1 MVVFVLGLV
10 GIACSSFVCLSP
22 RYFSFV
28 SLRNDTFTEKDMQ
41 QPHPFEYATEANV
54 GLFRYEILEVYEYPW
69 PPKNE
74 RELFDAMHERELKRL
89 DAIDVDVDNNKVTAS
104 TNTYM
109 NRLLNRLLP
118 NKFPDDFYDD
128 DNLISSQT
136 MDDDNVNGGDSI
148 SKDPSANNFYGDDN
162 VISSQTMDDD
172 NVNGGDSISKDP
184 SANNNDNSITTHQ
197 NDTTLLILTRAPSDT
212 PYEERIPTSFI
223 PDVLPGSNADV
234 RLPTTSPTQAPTMTN
249 PNDLIDV
256 DIGVVKP
263 YPAGAKFDS
272 LFSNGQMGGEFTFLI
287 RFLMQYCVLCVTFPV
302 CCCKIKYLS
311 LSNLTMLFLSLLNP
325 FNDI

>member
-1 MVVFVLGLV
+1 MQYSMVVFLLGLV

-28 SLRNDTFTEKDMQ
+28 STRNDTFTDPDKL

-89 DAIDVDVDNNKVTAS
+89 DAIDVDVDVDVDVDNNEVTTAS
-104 TNTYM
+104 TINTYM

-136 MDDDNVNGGDSI
+136 MDDDNVNEGD
-148 SKDPSANNFYGDDN
+148 DLYDDDN
-162 VISSQTMDDD
+162 VISSQIMDDD
-172 NVNGGDSISKDP
+172 NVIGGD
-184 SANNNDNSITTHQ
+184 NNKITTYQ
-197 NDTTLLILTRAPSDT
+197 NDTTSLILTRSPSDT
-212 PYEERIPTSFI
+212 PYDESIPTSLI

-234 RLPTTSPTQAPTMTN
+234 RLPTTSPTPSPTMTN

-272 LFSNGQMGGEFTFLI
+272 LFSNGQMGGKFHFFKI
-287 RFLMQYCVLCVTFPV
+287 RFLMQYCVC
-302 CCCKIKYLS
+302 IMYD
-311 LSNLTMLFLSLLNP
+311 LFC
-325 FNDI
+325 FVVVK

>member
-1 MVVFVLGLV
+1 MVVFALGLV

-28 SLRNDTFTEKDMQ
+28 STRNDTFTDPDKL

-69 PPKNE
+69 PPKGE

-89 DAIDVDVDNNKVTAS
+89 DAVDGDGDVDNRKVTAS
-104 TNTYM
+104 TSTYM

-128 DNLISSQT
+128 DNVVTSIQT
-136 MDDDNVNGGDSI
+136 MDDDNVNGGGD
-148 SKDPSANNFYGDDN
+148 DFFDDDN
-162 VISSQTMDDD
+162 VVTSIQTMDDD
-172 NVNGGDSISKDP
+172 NNK
-184 SANNNDNSITTHQ
+184 ITAHQ
-197 NDTTLLILTRAPSDT
+197 NDTTMLVLTRAPSDT
-212 PYEERIPTSFI
+212 PYEERIPTSFGI
-223 PDVLPGSNADV
+223 LDVIPGSNAGV
-234 RLPTTSPTQAPTMTN
+234 RLPTTSPTQSPTITN

-287 RFLMQYCVLCVTFPV
+287 RFLCHIVY
-302 CCCKIKYLS
+302 YG
-311 LSNLTMLFLSLLNP
+311 
-325 FNDI
+325 

>member
-1 MVVFVLGLV
+1 MVVFLLGLV

-28 SLRNDTFTEKDMQ
+28 STRNDTFTDPDKL

-89 DAIDVDVDNNKVTAS
+89 DAIDVDVDVDNNEVTTAS
-104 TNTYM
+104 TINTYM

-136 MDDDNVNGGDSI
+136 MDDDNVNEGD
-148 SKDPSANNFYGDDN
+148 DLYDDDN
-162 VISSQTMDDD
+162 VISSQIMDDD
-172 NVNGGDSISKDP
+172 NVIGGD
-184 SANNNDNSITTHQ
+184 NNKITTYQ
-197 NDTTLLILTRAPSDT
+197 NDTTSLILTRSPSDT
-212 PYEERIPTSFI
+212 PYDESIPTSLI

-234 RLPTTSPTQAPTMTN
+234 RLPTTSPTPSPTMTN

-272 LFSNGQMGGEFTFLI
+272 LFSNGQMGGKFHFFKI
-287 RFLMQYCVLCVTFPV
+287 RFLMQYCVC
-302 CCCKIKYLS
+302 IMYD
-311 LSNLTMLFLSLLNP
+311 LFC
-325 FNDI
+325 FVVVK